1 MFMAALPED
10 IQERF
15 AEYAYED
22 WGGEMRFMIGLLWLL
37 NARNV
42 AYTENVNK
50 EKHNIK
56 RKKQGKLP
64 LFSHMLLKIRPEIY
78 AHDAGSMAASQNRDM
93 RLHFV
98 RGHFKHRRS
107 GLFWWSMHAR
117 GSGKQGIIEKDY
129 VV

>member
-1 MFMAALPED
+1 MKF
-10 IQERF
+10 IQ
-15 AEYAYED
+15 YAYED
-22 WGGEMRFMIGLLWLL
+22 WGGEMRFMIALLGLL

-42 AYTENVNK
+42 AQAETVNK

-56 RKKQGKLP
+56 RKKLGKPP
-64 LFSHMLLKIRPEIY
+64 LFSHILLKIRHEIY
-78 AHDAGSMAASQNRDM
+78 AHDADGVAASQNRDL

-98 RGHFKHRRS
+98 RGHFKHRKS

-117 GSGKQGIIEKDY
+117 GSGKYGTIDKDY